1 MESFHLQIAG
11 WNRASSQLFKSCLSE
26 SCITEAP
33 LPPRLP
39 LWLFTLRFFR
49 SGSQVHW
56 QIGRAPRGSDIQIWQ
71 FSYITKKLWMGGGG
85 KHWLSSD
92 FELPVGFNYR
102 ATPAQGLLSPP
113 ATAPLLLSW
122 DTYELLLCVVS
133 YLHGAHTLWV
143 HGTCVIFHLSCLWC
157 LADNTPT
164 VSRCGWTE

>member
-11 WNRASSQLFKSCLSE
+11 WNCASSQLFKSCLSE

-49 SGSQVHW
+49 YGSQVHW
-56 QIGRAPRGSDIQIWQ
+56 QIGRAPRGNDIQIWQ
-71 FSYITKKLWMGGGG
+71 FSCITKKSWMGGGG

-102 ATPAQGLLSPP
+102 AIPAPRPFVSPCHCTPVALMRHIWAATVCCQLSSWCTRSVSPWNLRYFSLGL
-113 ATAPLLLSW
+113 PLVLGRQY
-122 DTYELLLCVVS
+122 T
-133 YLHGAHTLWV
+133 H
-143 HGTCVIFHLSCLWC
+143 
-157 LADNTPT
+157 
-164 VSRCGWTE
+164 RQ